1 MDNETR
7 IALILDIED
16 IMTKDKED
24 KDFLTDLLMELQ
36 EAY

>member
-16 IMTKDKED
+16 IMEKDKED

>member
-16 IMTKDKED
+16 IMAKDKQD
-24 KDFLTDLLMELQ
+24 KEFLTELLQELQ